1 MPDLWDHTLRVLP
14 NRNLRIMFHLRLRR
28 LRLHSIDLL
37 LVRLVRSSD
46 LNFGS
51 HLRLHLRHTYLPEI
65 EVEIPLTENVELD
78 ADVDERDID
87 PETGQILPDKYNYL
101 KIENVFSGQ
110 LMDAD
115 ALFSLELALL
125 TKQPSV
131 SSDLF
136 IAALFEIEAEVVAAI
151 TPSVLEVNKNDLV
164 TSEGRAMLSDR
175 IREAV
180 NTWLETEKDMRP
192 AITEVFIIN
201 LNIV

>member
-1 MPDLWDHTLRVLP
+1 LAG
-14 NRNLRIMFHLRLRR
+14 HLLFPVENSGIYIPE
-28 LRLHSIDLL
+28 LSI
-37 LVRLVRSSD
+37 
-46 LNFGS
+46 N
-51 HLRLHLRHTYLPEI
+51 LPE
-65 EVEIPLTENVELD
+65 EVAEEFGE
-78 ADVDERDID
+78 DVLATDVD

-110 LMDAD
+110 LVDVD
-115 ALFSLELALL
+115 ALFSIEVALL

-136 IAALFEIEAEVVAAI
+136 IAALFEIENEVVAAI
-151 TPSVLEVNKNDLV
+151 TPSILDLKKSDLI
-164 TSEGRAMLSDR
+164 TAEGRQMLSER

-180 NTWLETEKDMRP
+180 NLWLENEKDMRP

>member
-1 MPDLWDHTLRVLP
+1 MSIFQIIVPFVIVVLGFAAGHFLYP
-14 NRNLRIMFHLRLRR
+14 AENSGIYIPEL
-28 LRLHSIDLL
+28 SIDL
-37 LVRLVRSSD
+37 
-46 LNFGS
+46 
-51 HLRLHLRHTYLPEI
+51 PE
-65 EVEIPLTENVELD
+65 EVVEKLD
-78 ADVDERDID
+78 ADVLATDID

-110 LMDAD
+110 LVDVD
-115 ALFSLELALL
+115 ALFSIEVALL

-136 IAALFEIEAEVVAAI
+136 IAALFEIENEVVAAI
-151 TPSVLEVNKNDLV
+151 TSSILDLSKSDLI
-164 TSEGRAMLSDR
+164 TTEGRQMLSER

-180 NTWLETEKDMRP
+180 NLWLENEKDMRP

>member
-1 MPDLWDHTLRVLP
+1 
-14 NRNLRIMFHLRLRR
+14 MFPAQNSGIYIPEL
-28 LRLHSIDLL
+28 SIDLPEEVVEEFDEDVL
-37 LVRLVRSSD
+37 ATD
-46 LNFGS
+46 L
-51 HLRLHLRHTYLPEI
+51 
-65 EVEIPLTENVELD
+65 
-78 ADVDERDID
+78 D

-110 LMDAD
+110 LVDVD
-115 ALFSLELALL
+115 ALFSIEVALL

-136 IAALFEIEAEVVAAI
+136 IAALFEIENEVVAAI
-151 TPSVLEVNKNDLV
+151 TPSILDLNKGDLITV
-164 TSEGRAMLSDR
+164 EGRQMLSER

-180 NTWLETEKDMRP
+180 NLWLENEKDMRP

>member
-1 MPDLWDHTLRVLP
+1 MSGHFFFPASGSGIYMPDAV
-14 NRNLRIMFHLRLRR
+14 F
-28 LRLHSIDLL
+28 
-37 LVRLVRSSD
+37 
-46 LNFGS
+46 
-51 HLRLHLRHTYLPEI
+51 
-65 EVEIPLTENVELD
+65 EVVPVENVEKMEGVD
-78 ADVDERDID
+78 AQDID

-110 LMDAD
+110 LVDVE
-115 ALFSLELALL
+115 ALFSLEVALL

-151 TPSVLEVNKNDLV
+151 TPSVLDVKRSDLI
-164 TSEGRAMLSDR
+164 TPEGRSALANK

-180 NTWLETEKDMRP
+180 NAFLENEKDMRP

-201 LNIV
+201 FNIV

>member
-1 MPDLWDHTLRVLP
+1 
-14 NRNLRIMFHLRLRR
+14 MFPAENSGIYIPEL
-28 LRLHSIDLL
+28 SIE
-37 LVRLVRSSD
+37 
-46 LNFGS
+46 
-51 HLRLHLRHTYLPEI
+51 LPE
-65 EVEIPLTENVELD
+65 EVVEDLD
-78 ADVDERDID
+78 EDVLATDID

-110 LMDAD
+110 LVDVD
-115 ALFSLELALL
+115 ALFSIEVALL

-136 IAALFEIEAEVVAAI
+136 IAALFEIENEVVAAI
-151 TPSVLEVNKNDLV
+151 TPSILDLNKGDLI
-164 TSEGRAMLSDR
+164 TAEGRQMLSER

-180 NTWLETEKDMRP
+180 NLWLENEKDMRP

>member
-1 MPDLWDHTLRVLP
+1 MLVILGFLAG
-14 NRNLRIMFHLRLRR
+14 HLLFPAENSGIYIPE
-28 LRLHSIDLL
+28 LSI
-37 LVRLVRSSD
+37 
-46 LNFGS
+46 N
-51 HLRLHLRHTYLPEI
+51 LPE
-65 EVEIPLTENVELD
+65 EVAEEFGE
-78 ADVDERDID
+78 DVLATDVD

-110 LMDAD
+110 LVDVD
-115 ALFSLELALL
+115 ALFSIEVALL

-136 IAALFEIEAEVVAAI
+136 IAALFEIENEVVAAI
-151 TPSVLEVNKNDLV
+151 TPSILDLKKSDLI
-164 TSEGRAMLSDR
+164 TAEGRQMLSER

-180 NTWLETEKDMRP
+180 NLWLENEKDMRP

>member
-1 MPDLWDHTLRVLP
+1 MSIFQIIVPFALVILGFLAGHFLFPAENSGIYIQEL
-14 NRNLRIMFHLRLRR
+14 
-28 LRLHSIDLL
+28 SIDL
-37 LVRLVRSSD
+37 
-46 LNFGS
+46 
-51 HLRLHLRHTYLPEI
+51 PE
-65 EVEIPLTENVELD
+65 EVAVENGEDIV
-78 ADVDERDID
+78 ATDVD

-110 LMDAD
+110 LVDVD
-115 ALFSLELALL
+115 ALFSIEVALL

-136 IAALFEIEAEVVAAI
+136 IAALFAIENEVVAAI
-151 TPSVLEVNKNDLV
+151 TPSILDLNKSDLITV
-164 TSEGRAMLSDR
+164 EGRQMLSER

-180 NTWLETEKDMRP
+180 NLWLENEKEMRP

>member
-1 MPDLWDHTLRVLP
+1 
-14 NRNLRIMFHLRLRR
+14 MFVAGHFIFP
-28 LRLHSIDLL
+28 ST
-37 LVRLVRSSD
+37 
-46 LNFGS
+46 GS
-51 HLRLHLRHTYLPEI
+51 GIYLPEI

-164 TSEGRAMLSDR
+164 TPEGRAMLSDR
-175 IREAV
+175 IRETV
-180 NTWLETEKDMRP
+180 NIWLETEKDMRP

>member
-1 MPDLWDHTLRVLP
+1 M
-14 NRNLRIMFHLRLRR
+14 
-28 LRLHSIDLL
+28 SIFQVIAPFF
-37 LVRLVRSSD
+37 LVSAIFVAGHFIFPST
-46 LNFGS
+46 GS
-51 HLRLHLRHTYLPEI
+51 GIYLPEI

-115 ALFSLELALL
+115 ALFSLELAVL
-125 TKQPSV
+125 TKQPSI

-164 TSEGRAMLSDR
+164 TPEGRAMLSDR

>member
-1 MPDLWDHTLRVLP
+1 LFPAENSGIYIPEL
-14 NRNLRIMFHLRLRR
+14 
-28 LRLHSIDLL
+28 SIE
-37 LVRLVRSSD
+37 
-46 LNFGS
+46 
-51 HLRLHLRHTYLPEI
+51 LPE
-65 EVEIPLTENVELD
+65 EVVEDLD
-78 ADVDERDID
+78 EDVLATDID

-110 LMDAD
+110 LVDVD
-115 ALFSLELALL
+115 ALFSIEVALL

-136 IAALFEIEAEVVAAI
+136 IAALFEIENEVVAAI
-151 TPSVLEVNKNDLV
+151 TPSILDLNKGDLI
-164 TSEGRAMLSDR
+164 TAEGRQMLSER

-180 NTWLETEKDMRP
+180 NLWLENEKDMRP

>member
-1 MPDLWDHTLRVLP
+1 MSIFQLIVPFLLVMIAFVSGHFFFPASGSGIYMPDAVFEAVP
-14 NRNLRIMFHLRLRR
+14 
-28 LRLHSIDLL
+28 
-37 LVRLVRSSD
+37 VQ
-46 LNFGS
+46 
-51 HLRLHLRHTYLPEI
+51 
-65 EVEIPLTENVELD
+65 NVEEME
-78 ADVDERDID
+78 DVDPQDID

-110 LMDAD
+110 LVDVD
-115 ALFSLELALL
+115 NLFSLEVALL

-151 TPSVLEVNKNDLV
+151 TPSILDVKRNDLV
-164 TSEGRAMLSDR
+164 TPEGRSALSEK

-180 NTWLETEKDMRP
+180 NEFLENEKDMRP

-201 LNIV
+201 FNIV

>member
-1 MPDLWDHTLRVLP
+1 MSIFQIIVPFVIVVLGFAAGHFLYP
-14 NRNLRIMFHLRLRR
+14 AENSGIYIPEL
-28 LRLHSIDLL
+28 SIE
-37 LVRLVRSSD
+37 
-46 LNFGS
+46 
-51 HLRLHLRHTYLPEI
+51 LPE
-65 EVEIPLTENVELD
+65 EVVEDLD
-78 ADVDERDID
+78 EDVMATDID

-110 LMDAD
+110 LADVD
-115 ALFSLELALL
+115 ALFSIEVALL

-136 IAALFEIEAEVVAAI
+136 IAALFEIENEVVAAI
-151 TPSVLEVNKNDLV
+151 TPSILDLKKSDLI
-164 TSEGRAMLSDR
+164 TAEGRQMLSER

-180 NTWLETEKDMRP
+180 NLWLENEKDMRP

>member
-1 MPDLWDHTLRVLP
+1 MPDAV
-14 NRNLRIMFHLRLRR
+14 F
-28 LRLHSIDLL
+28 
-37 LVRLVRSSD
+37 
-46 LNFGS
+46 
-51 HLRLHLRHTYLPEI
+51 
-65 EVEIPLTENVELD
+65 EVVPVENVEKMEGVD
-78 ADVDERDID
+78 AQDID

-110 LMDAD
+110 LVDVE
-115 ALFSLELALL
+115 ALFSLEVALL

-151 TPSVLEVNKNDLV
+151 TPSVLDVKRSDLI
-164 TSEGRAMLSDR
+164 TPEGRSALANK

-180 NTWLETEKDMRP
+180 NAFLENEKDMRP

-201 LNIV
+201 FNIV

>member
-1 MPDLWDHTLRVLP
+1 MSIFQLIIPFLLVIIAFVSGHFFFPASGSGIYMPDAVFESVP
-14 NRNLRIMFHLRLRR
+14 
-28 LRLHSIDLL
+28 
-37 LVRLVRSSD
+37 VQ
-46 LNFGS
+46 
-51 HLRLHLRHTYLPEI
+51 
-65 EVEIPLTENVELD
+65 NVEEM
-78 ADVDERDID
+78 ADVDSQDID

-110 LMDAD
+110 LVDVD
-115 ALFSLELALL
+115 SLFSLEVALL

-151 TPSVLEVNKNDLV
+151 TPSVLDIKRSDLI
-164 TSEGRAMLSDR
+164 TPEGRSALSNK

-180 NTWLETEKDMRP
+180 NEFLEKEKDMRP

-201 LNIV
+201 FNIV

>member
-1 MPDLWDHTLRVLP
+1 MSIFQIIVPFVIVVLGFAAGHFLFP
-14 NRNLRIMFHLRLRR
+14 AENSGIYIPEL
-28 LRLHSIDLL
+28 SIDLPDEVVEEFDEDIL
-37 LVRLVRSSD
+37 ATD
-46 LNFGS
+46 L
-51 HLRLHLRHTYLPEI
+51 
-65 EVEIPLTENVELD
+65 
-78 ADVDERDID
+78 D

-110 LMDAD
+110 LADVD
-115 ALFSLELALL
+115 ALFSIEVALL

-136 IAALFEIEAEVVAAI
+136 IAALFEIENEVVAAI
-151 TPSVLEVNKNDLV
+151 TPSILDLNKSDLITV
-164 TSEGRAMLSDR
+164 EGRKMLSER

-180 NTWLETEKDMRP
+180 NLWLEDEKDMRP